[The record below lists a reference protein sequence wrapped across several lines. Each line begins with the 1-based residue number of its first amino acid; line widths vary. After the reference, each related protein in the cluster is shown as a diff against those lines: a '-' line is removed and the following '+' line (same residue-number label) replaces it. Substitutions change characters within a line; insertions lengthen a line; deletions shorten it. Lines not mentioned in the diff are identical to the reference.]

1 MILKQTMI
9 AYTVAE
15 KTPLTTHL
23 ETVNLQLLSKLR
35 ASTGLTKKK
44 YQLNPSI
51 EEKLFGLST
60 TLLRQQN
67 TN

>member
-1 MILKQTMI
+1 MVLKQTMI

-35 ASTGLTKKK
+35 ASTGLTKQTTPSLTHPLRKN
-44 YQLNPSI
+44 YSASPQLYI
-51 EEKLFGLST
+51 I
-60 TLLRQQN
+60 LL
-67 TN
+67 